1 MNIYQDESGCLGFQ
15 SGSSK
20 YFGIAL
26 LCPNNSKHVGNV
38 IRKFK
43 GKLIKVGWPK
53 GYEIKAHNLFVAGTD
68 RRVPQG
74 YTYKATPEVPILDI
88 LRRITNCDIEIDA
101 MVILK
106 SKINSNLRTLP
117 NGILLNYFS
126 GQVLIDRVLQYSDV
140 NLYVDETNKQTHDEQ
155 HFDGYIKTQALIKR
169 GSNFPFNIVHGNSN
183 VIAGISAVDFVSW
196 AIFRKYEFQ
205 DDRFYNIISG
215 KIKHFKPFF
224 FK

>member
-15 SGSSK
+15 GGSSK

-140 NLYVDETNKQTHDEQ
+140 NL
-155 HFDGYIKTQALIKR
+155 
-169 GSNFPFNIVHGNSN
+169 
-183 VIAGISAVDFVSW
+183 
-196 AIFRKYEFQ
+196 
-205 DDRFYNIISG
+205 
-215 KIKHFKPFF
+215 
-224 FK
+224 